1 MAREFKGNAIEKNRI
16 GKITEKSLE
25 LDFEKFFNL
34 SPDLLFIVGLDGYIK
49 QVNPVCEQTLLFTNE
64 EFLSLPLLEFI
75 VKEYREFTAA
85 QLQTLT
91 NGSDTVSFE
100 NRCYCQDGSTKWLKW
115 KASICQEQQL
125 IYAVVQDITTSKQQK
140 QALQE
145 TEERYRL
152 LVESVNDYAI
162 YMLDPEGRVVS
173 WNSGA
178 ERLKLYR
185 ENEIIGKHFSCF
197 YPSEYVQ
204 LGKPEQ
210 ELKLAITEGRF
221 EDEGWR
227 VRKDGSR
234 FWANAVVTVLRDKE
248 GQIRGFAK
256 VTRDITER
264 KLAQE
269 KLQKAHDDLEIRVQ
283 KRTAEL
289 TESNQ
294 LLQQEINVRK
304 QTETALRQSKASLKE
319 QANELAKALQE
330 LKRTQAQ
337 LIQTEK
343 MSGLGQLVAGIAHE
357 INNPTT
363 FIYCNLDYANRYMQ
377 DLLNLLKLYQQTYP
391 QSTPEIKEA
400 ADEIDLDF
408 LLSDMP
414 KLLSSMKLGAKR
426 IHQIVLSLR
435 NFARHDEAE
444 MKFVNIH
451 EGIDSTIS
459 LLQNRLKATDRF
471 SGIQVIQAYGD
482 LPLVECYPGL
492 LNQVF
497 MNVLT
502 NAIDALENDSPAPM
516 ITICTE
522 VKQDRLLGASSV
534 VIRIAD
540 NGPGMTEEVCHKM
553 CDPFFTT
560 KPVGKG
566 IGLGLSICYQI
577 VVEKHRG
584 KLSCI
589 SEPGKGAEFVIE
601 IPVAQQLE
609 SATSL
614 PAQNISSSISQP
626 TLPSQQQLL
635 LG

>member
-1 MAREFKGNAIEKNRI
+1 MAREFKGNAS
-16 GKITEKSLE
+16 GKITEKSLD

-152 LVESVNDYAI
+152 LVESVKDYAI

-178 ERLKLYR
+178 ERLKLYK
-185 ENEIIGKHFSCF
+185 EDEIIGQHFSCF
-197 YPSEYVQ
+197 YPSEYVK

-319 QANELAKALQE
+319 QANELAKALQA
-330 LKRTQAQ
+330 LKRPQAQ
-337 LIQTEK
+337 
-343 MSGLGQLVAGIAHE
+343 
-357 INNPTT
+357 
-363 FIYCNLDYANRYMQ
+363 
-377 DLLNLLKLYQQTYP
+377 
-391 QSTPEIKEA
+391 
-400 ADEIDLDF
+400 
-408 LLSDMP
+408 
-414 KLLSSMKLGAKR
+414 
-426 IHQIVLSLR
+426 
-435 NFARHDEAE
+435 
-444 MKFVNIH
+444 
-451 EGIDSTIS
+451 
-459 LLQNRLKATDRF
+459 
-471 SGIQVIQAYGD
+471 
-482 LPLVECYPGL
+482 
-492 LNQVF
+492 
-497 MNVLT
+497 
-502 NAIDALENDSPAPM
+502 
-516 ITICTE
+516 
-522 VKQDRLLGASSV
+522 
-534 VIRIAD
+534 
-540 NGPGMTEEVCHKM
+540 
-553 CDPFFTT
+553 
-560 KPVGKG
+560 
-566 IGLGLSICYQI
+566 
-577 VVEKHRG
+577 
-584 KLSCI
+584 
-589 SEPGKGAEFVIE
+589 
-601 IPVAQQLE
+601 
-609 SATSL
+609 
-614 PAQNISSSISQP
+614 
-626 TLPSQQQLL
+626 
-635 LG
+635 